1 MEMDAIRITAI
12 IKELLKQLQN
22 MSESGEDYDKLFCM
36 RFEYELE
43 ELKKELGSILVPDCD
58 CVIYEGS

>member
-12 IKELLKQLQN
+12 IKELLKLLRN
-22 MSESGEDYDKLFCM
+22 LSESGEDYLFCI
-36 RFEYELE
+36 EYELE

>member
-12 IKELLKQLQN
+12 IKELLKLLRN
-22 MSESGEDYDKLFCM
+22 LSESGEDYDKLFCM

-43 ELKKELGSILVPDCD
+43 ELKKELGFILVPDCD

>member
-1 MEMDAIRITAI
+1 MDAIRITAI

-22 MSESGEDYDKLFCM
+22 MSGSGEDYKLFCI
-36 RFEYELE
+36 EYELE
-43 ELKKELGSILVPDCD
+43 ELKKELGFILVPDCD

>member
-22 MSESGEDYDKLFCM
+22 MSGSGESYDKLFCI
-36 RFEYELE
+36 EYELE
-43 ELKKELGSILVPDCD
+43 ELKKELGSWFIPG
-58 CVIYEGS
+58 CVIYKGS

>member
-22 MSESGEDYDKLFCM
+22 MLESGEDYLFCI
-36 RFEYELE
+36 EYELDD
-43 ELKKELGSILVPDCD
+43 LKKGLGSWFIPD

>member
-22 MSESGEDYDKLFCM
+22 MSWSGEDYKLFCI
-36 RFEYELE
+36 EYELDD
-43 ELKKELGSILVPDCD
+43 LKKELGSWFILVPDCD
-58 CVIYEGS
+58 CVIYKGS

>member
-22 MSESGEDYDKLFCM
+22 MSESGEDYDKLFCIG
-36 RFEYELE
+36 YELE
-43 ELKKELGSILVPDCD
+43 ELKKELGSWFIPG

>member
-12 IKELLKQLQN
+12 IKELLEQLQN
-22 MSESGEDYDKLFCM
+22 MSGSGEDYDKLFCI
-36 RFEYELE
+36 EYEVDD
-43 ELKKELGSILVPDCD
+43 LKKGLGSWFIPD

>member
-22 MSESGEDYDKLFCM
+22 MSGSGEDYKLFCI
-36 RFEYELE
+36 EYELE
-43 ELKKELGSILVPDCD
+43 ELKKELGSWFIPG
-58 CVIYEGS
+58 CVIYKGS

>member
-1 MEMDAIRITAI
+1 MDAIRITAI

-22 MSESGEDYDKLFCM
+22 MSGSGEEYDKLFCM

>member
-22 MSESGEDYDKLFCM
+22 MSGSGGDYLFCI
-36 RFEYELE
+36 EYELE
-43 ELKKELGSILVPDCD
+43 ELKKELGFILVPDCD
-58 CVIYEGS
+58 CAIYEGS

>member
-22 MSESGEDYDKLFCM
+22 MLGSGESYDKLFCI
-36 RFEYELE
+36 EYELE
-43 ELKKELGSILVPDCD
+43 ELKKELGSWFIPD
-58 CVIYEGS
+58 CVIYKGS

>member
-22 MSESGEDYDKLFCM
+22 MSESGEDYLFCM
-36 RFEYELE
+36 QFEYELE
-43 ELKKELGSILVPDCD
+43 ELKKELGSWFIQD
-58 CVIYEGS
+58 CVIYKGS

>member
-12 IKELLKQLQN
+12 IKELLKQFQN

-43 ELKKELGSILVPDCD
+43 ELKKELGSWFIPG
-58 CVIYEGS
+58 CVIYKGS